1 MTAQE
6 EAAPAHR
13 PRGVDAAAEEDLLRQ
28 KAIFEE
34 REEELLE
41 MYPGKNIG
49 ICGGEVFVGDS
60 MDEVTDRAEE
70 VYPDRL
76 IYFYGPPVICM
87 VS

>member
-1 MTAQE
+1 VTAQG
-6 EAAPAHR
+6 EAAPPRR
-13 PRGVDAAAEEDLLRQ
+13 PYGVDAAAEEDLRRQ
-28 KAIFEE
+28 RAIFEE
-34 REEELLE
+34 REGELLQK
-41 MYPGKNIG
+41 YPGKSIG

>member
-6 EAAPAHR
+6 TLPPSR
-13 PRGVDAAAEEDLLRQ
+13 PHGVDAAAEEDLQRQ

-41 MYPGKNIG
+41 KYPGKNIG

-60 MDEVTDRAEE
+60 LDEVTDRAEE

-76 IYFYGPPVICM
+76 IYFYGPPVLCM